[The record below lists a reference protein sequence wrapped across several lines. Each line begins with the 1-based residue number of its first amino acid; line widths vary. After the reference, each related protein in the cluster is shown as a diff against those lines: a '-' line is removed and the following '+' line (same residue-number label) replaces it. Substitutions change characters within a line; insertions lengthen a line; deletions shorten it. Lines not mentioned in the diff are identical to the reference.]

1 MLFAWKNIK
10 IMFFYFLK
18 FILDINTLKR
28 YKNTKKNNLK
38 QKKKSNFEEKHVETH
53 SQTVPYPISISIE
66 KTI

>member
-38 QKKKSNFEEKHVETH
+38 QKKNSNFEEKHVETH